1 MEKHTEAKIESNCP
15 EGGTLAKILAH
26 WQVTLKI
33 QIKEK
38 NIFQRTTQYQQKK
51 YSMVHL
57 RSLAEIWY
65 PNQQGG
71 YLRKITNLSS
81 PENRFKNPK
90 QHFIKQNPEMYE
102 KYIIANIIIPFI

>member
-38 NIFQRTTQYQQKK
+38 KYKINNCQISFLYDVKLAARLSLCTCSKRTVRY
-51 YSMVHL
+51 
-57 RSLAEIWY
+57 
-65 PNQQGG
+65 
-71 YLRKITNLSS
+71 
-81 PENRFKNPK
+81 
-90 QHFIKQNPEMYE
+90 
-102 KYIIANIIIPFI
+102 